1 MKNLIKAIYTAI
13 GTFLLLLGSC
23 SDMNELSDR
32 FLKDGE
38 ITYAVLPDS
47 VAIGAGKERLQFEIF
62 IQTNRVKTTRIYWN
76 NHADSVDVEIGNKDG
91 VFYKIIENLPEQ
103 SYLFNLVN
111 IDQYGNRSLPYEVS
125 GRTLG
130 EKYESTMIDR
140 RITSISTNSSGNRI
154 LMWGNVDE
162 SSDARYT
169 EVSYI
174 NNENENVILQVPL
187 SEKRTVITDLKL
199 GNMPMYR
206 TIYIPDEMAFEVFY
220 TDFKETTLTYDGDY
234 SMIKSEI
241 IILGYSNQHNSGD
254 NAAKNVLD
262 DNYNNR
268 WHTLVSANYPHWM
281 VFDLGGDVL
290 FSRFSIW
297 PSIFGLNAG
306 QTYDVRLPD
315 KFSLWG
321 RNDAPNGNLID
332 EIGWTKLGEYYYE
345 NRGGEQTF
353 VIESPIPVRYLKMYA
368 ASGSN
373 GTNIMSIGEFDIY
386 SK

>member
-1 MKNLIKAIYTAI
+1 
-13 GTFLLLLGSC
+13 
-23 SDMNELSDR
+23 
-32 FLKDGE
+32 
-38 ITYAVLPDS
+38 
-47 VAIGAGKERLQFEIF
+47 
-62 IQTNRVKTTRIYWN
+62 
-76 NHADSVDVEIGNKDG
+76 
-91 VFYKIIENLPEQ
+91 
-103 SYLFNLVN
+103 
-111 IDQYGNRSLPYEVS
+111 
-125 GRTLG
+125 
-130 EKYESTMIDR
+130 
-140 RITSISTNSSGNRI
+140 
-154 LMWGNVDE
+154 
-162 SSDARYT
+162 
-169 EVSYI
+169 
-174 NNENENVILQVPL
+174 
-187 SEKRTVITDLKL
+187 
-199 GNMPMYR
+199 MPKYR

-220 TDFKETTLTYDGDY
+220 TDFKETVLTYDGDY

-241 IILGYSNQHNSGD
+241 IILGYSNQHDSGD

-306 QTYDVRLPD
+306 ETYDVRLPD

-332 EIGWTKLGEYYYE
+332 EMGWTKLGEYYYE

-353 VIESPIPVRYLKMYA
+353 VIENPIPVRYLKMYA

>member
-1 MKNLIKAIYTAI
+1 MKNLMKAIYTAI
-13 GTFLLLLGSC
+13 GIFLLVSC
-23 SDMNELSDR
+23 SDMNELSDK

-47 VAIGAGKERLQFEIF
+47 VTIGAGKERLQFEIF

-76 NHADSVDVEIGNKDG
+76 NYTDSVDVEIENKDG

-103 SYLFNLVN
+103 SYVFNLVN

-140 RITSISTNSSGNRI
+140 RVTSIRTNSSGNRI
-154 LMWGNVDE
+154 LIWGNVDE
-162 SSDARYT
+162 SSDAKYT

-187 SEKRTVITDLKL
+187 SDERSVITDLKP
-199 GNMPMYR
+199 GNMPKYR

-241 IILGYSNQHNSGD
+241 IILGYSNQHDSGD

-281 VFDLGGDVL
+281 VFDLGGDVP

-306 QTYDVRLPD
+306 ETYDVRLPD

-332 EIGWTKLGEYYYE
+332 EMGWTKLGEYYYE

-353 VIESPIPVRYLKMYA
+353 VIENPIPVRYLKMYA
-368 ASGSN
+368 PSGLN